1 MICRGGGS
9 KKKKS
14 ASTVEY
20 TYTTKLADGRTTSPL
35 RMNRDIIWHVLYD
48 TDIDLIRDLTL
59 PAAKAAEADS
69 SGSSEIVSYV
79 EMCKNITAMRVL
91 FFIVLNVNE
100 QLRADMCSKSFCDSI
115 WTYHGKPVPF
125 DDYKATRFFQDVE
138 ESCIHSWMRN
148 EQCTATVMVENLRIL
163 YTCS

>member
-1 MICRGGGS
+1 MICGGG
-9 KKKKS
+9 KKNKKS
-14 ASTVEY
+14 VAAQY
-20 TYTTKLADGRTTSPL
+20 TYTTKLADDRTTSPL

-48 TDIDLIRDLTL
+48 TDMELIRDLTL
-59 PAAKAAEADS
+59 PAAKCAETDS

-79 EMCKNITAMRVL
+79 EMCKNLTAMRVL

-100 QLRADMCSKSFCDSI
+100 QLRADVCSRPFCDSV
-115 WTYHGKPVPF
+115 WSYHGKPAPF
-125 DDYKATRFFQDVE
+125 DGHKATRFFQDVE

-148 EQCTATVMVENLRIL
+148 EQCTATAMVENLRIL